1 MDQFESLHGML
12 FYLQPP
18 TVAGSQTN
26 GACIQLW
33 KPSHIHTS
41 TLDAWALKQ
50 KQFNPERV

>member
-41 TLDAWALKQ
+41 KLDAWALKQ